1 MLSDPYG
8 QVLGHGSFGTVVSA
22 TRPSDLHEP
31 LVAIKMLDLSLLL
44 DAAMTV
50 SGAWTSCWP
59 TAPPIVPQRCK
70 CRRSCGAWPTGPS
83 DCAATL

>member
-50 SGAWTSCWP
+50 SGAWPKW
-59 TAPPIVPQRCK
+59 
-70 CRRSCGAWPTGPS
+70 AWPTGPS
-83 DCAATL
+83 HRAATL

>member
-59 TAPPIVPQRCK
+59 T
-70 CRRSCGAWPTGPS
+70 GPS
-83 DCAATL
+83 HRAATL